1 MKLKT
6 LGGFDPDTLR
16 PLSMAEIYR
25 QAARRAAIEAEMQAM
40 AKASESTLPCDER
53 RQIIDLVEL
62 RQCATEMALACIIA
76 APIACT
82 YVLVQVL

>member
-25 QAARRAAIEAEMQAM
+25 QAARRAAIDAEMQAV
-40 AKASESTLPCDER
+40 AKASESTLPIDEQ
-53 RQIIDLVEL
+53 RQVIDLSEL
-62 RQCATEMALACIIA
+62 RQCISEMALACIIA
-76 APIACT
+76 APIACA
-82 YVLVQVL
+82 YVLIQVL